1 MYQKVI
7 FIFPTLYKDILF
19 QFYCV
24 LKLILQNIT
33 IYFTNK
39 LNSFSSSLES
49 KAVIWKPNLMNVSTE
64 GGKNLNYFSVLLLYV
79 IKRNGNTAKG
89 CTDSKTGR
97 KHAVVQF
104 QLDFDI

>member
-1 MYQKVI
+1 
-7 FIFPTLYKDILF
+7 
-19 QFYCV
+19 
-24 LKLILQNIT
+24 
-33 IYFTNK
+33 
-39 LNSFSSSLES
+39 
-49 KAVIWKPNLMNVSTE
+49 MNVSTE